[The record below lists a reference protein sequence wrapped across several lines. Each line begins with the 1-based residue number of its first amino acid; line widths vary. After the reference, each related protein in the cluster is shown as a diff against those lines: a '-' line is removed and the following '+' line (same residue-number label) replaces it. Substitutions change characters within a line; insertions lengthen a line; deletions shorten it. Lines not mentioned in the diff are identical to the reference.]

1 MKRGY
6 MITNNDSRFAGRGLG
21 VSFSLSPSARKNFGD
36 KSFLIAAF
44 TSLNDDVIAASTPIN
59 EGLREGELCPKC
71 NGIIGSDGLC
81 WKCLTENG
89 K

>member
-1 MKRGY
+1 

-36 KSFLIAAF
+36 KSFL
-44 TSLNDDVIAASTPIN
+44 IAASTPIN